1 MPPKQPKKGK
11 GKKVTVTDPTSAP
24 APAPAAPPN
33 PEVQA
38 VLDAHIANVGSEH
51 FPGGY
56 FPIPYT
62 LTSPD
67 AESFPQPP
75 PPREPLEAAL
85 FGKWD
90 QPGNPHLV
98 WRIDATRV
106 NFALTRGVLSR
117 FCCAVMGRYPTT
129 LAVEL
134 KLSQVTL
141 EAFNKTLKLCTAAAS
156 KEFVN
161 VLDLQEMPPQGLD
174 PEEQWLWVDPVKK
187 SGWTHRTATDAVVRY
202 QTVKVQAW
210 DAVAPTEF
218 STNRRLR
225 THIPDITQPTL
236 YSTDAPFTM
245 LGMGCPHPSFHN
257 SYPVANLDIPNP
269 PIVTEEG
276 FAAAGYRQYDRII
289 PEDLWA
295 RLAELATVELNP
307 SMLEEVDLQAPG
319 EGGGRYQTTVSGV
332 PHWLPDDFWQA
343 VLALL
348 GFSLPPL
355 QGLEALCPK
364 IIERWEAVGY
374 CYPTAS
380 QRDAPPRDGDP
391 PRCGRA
397 WPGTVHPVCTRRLP
411 VAHADRRA
419 GECNGADEQCSG
431 DALRASGR
439 GGCSR
444 VPSVPPVWVRPVQVP
459 ALGST
464 TPAELQPPRPGV

>member
-33 PEVQA
+33 PEVQP
-38 VLDAHIANVGSEH
+38 VVDAHIANVGSEH

-62 LTSPD
+62 LTSLD
-67 AESFPQPP
+67 AESFPQLPP
-75 PPREPLEAAL
+75 LREPLEAAL

-129 LAVEL
+129 VAVEL
-134 KLSQVTL
+134 KLPQVTL

-161 VLDLQEMPPQGLD
+161 VLDLQEMPPQRLD

-225 THIPDITQPTL
+225 THIPDITHPTL
-236 YSTDAPFTM
+236 YGKFSVWESSWTKQRGYIENKGVFVQAEQ
-245 LGMGCPHPSFHN
+245 GM
-257 SYPVANLDIPNP
+257 
-269 PIVTEEG
+269 
-276 FAAAGYRQYDRII
+276 
-289 PEDLWA
+289 
-295 RLAELATVELNP
+295 
-307 SMLEEVDLQAPG
+307 
-319 EGGGRYQTTVSGV
+319 
-332 PHWLPDDFWQA
+332 
-343 VLALL
+343 
-348 GFSLPPL
+348 
-355 QGLEALCPK
+355 
-364 IIERWEAVGY
+364 
-374 CYPTAS
+374 
-380 QRDAPPRDGDP
+380 
-391 PRCGRA
+391 
-397 WPGTVHPVCTRRLP
+397 
-411 VAHADRRA
+411 
-419 GECNGADEQCSG
+419 
-431 DALRASGR
+431 
-439 GGCSR
+439 
-444 VPSVPPVWVRPVQVP
+444 
-459 ALGST
+459 
-464 TPAELQPPRPGV
+464 

>member
-33 PEVQA
+33 PEVQP
-38 VLDAHIANVGSEH
+38 VVDAHIANVGSEH

-67 AESFPQPP
+67 AESFPQLPP
-75 PPREPLEAAL
+75 LREPLEAAL

-225 THIPDITQPTL
+225 THIPDITHPTL

-257 SYPVANLDIPNP
+257 SYPVANHDIFNP
-269 PIVTEEG
+269 PSSRRRVLPRRAT
-276 FAAAGYRQYDRII
+276 ASMTASSPRICGPDWRSSPRWNSTHRCSRRWTSRPPGKVGGAI
-289 PEDLWA
+289 RRRSPASPTGSRTTSGRLFWPCWGSPSHRCRDL
-295 RLAELATVELNP
+295 RP
-307 SMLEEVDLQAPG
+307 CAPRSSS
-319 EGGGRYQTTVSGV
+319 GGRQNPGRVSR
-332 PHWLPDDFWQA
+332 
-343 VLALL
+343 
-348 GFSLPPL
+348 S
-355 QGLEALCPK
+355 
-364 IIERWEAVGY
+364 
-374 CYPTAS
+374 PTAILH
-380 QRDAPPRDGDP
+380 
-391 PRCGRA
+391 C
-397 WPGTVHPVCTRRLP
+397 L
-411 VAHADRRA
+411 
-419 GECNGADEQCSG
+419 
-431 DALRASGR
+431 
-439 GGCSR
+439 
-444 VPSVPPVWVRPVQVP
+444 
-459 ALGST
+459 
-464 TPAELQPPRPGV
+464 

>member
-1 MPPKQPKKGK
+1 MDLRDTGGGQCLSHLHQGSPWALPLA
-11 GKKVTVTDPTSAP
+11 VCP
-24 APAPAAPPN
+24 AVLQFAEAVAIFAALPQNGRGQQLQIGGGGFALPANEVDAAAAGFDVYFPMWP
-33 PEVQA
+33 PEVQP
-38 VLDAHIANVGSEH
+38 VVDAHIANVGSEH

-67 AESFPQPP
+67 AESFPQLPP
-75 PPREPLEAAL
+75 LREPLEAAL

-141 EAFNKTLKLCTAAAS
+141 EALNKTLKLCTAAPS

-225 THIPDITQPTL
+225 THIPDITHPTL
-236 YSTDAPFTM
+236 
-245 LGMGCPHPSFHN
+245 
-257 SYPVANLDIPNP
+257 
-269 PIVTEEG
+269 
-276 FAAAGYRQYDRII
+276 
-289 PEDLWA
+289 
-295 RLAELATVELNP
+295 
-307 SMLEEVDLQAPG
+307 
-319 EGGGRYQTTVSGV
+319 
-332 PHWLPDDFWQA
+332 
-343 VLALL
+343 
-348 GFSLPPL
+348 
-355 QGLEALCPK
+355 
-364 IIERWEAVGY
+364 
-374 CYPTAS
+374 
-380 QRDAPPRDGDP
+380 
-391 PRCGRA
+391 
-397 WPGTVHPVCTRRLP
+397 
-411 VAHADRRA
+411 
-419 GECNGADEQCSG
+419 
-431 DALRASGR
+431 
-439 GGCSR
+439 
-444 VPSVPPVWVRPVQVP
+444 
-459 ALGST
+459 
-464 TPAELQPPRPGV
+464 